1 MVAKRKRV
9 AVVFGGRSG
18 EHEVSI
24 LSAASVFQAANKEL
38 YELVPVGITK
48 EGCWYV
54 GGDPMAIIT
63 DGHMRLTE
71 SIPTT
76 GESQPGTLLPQP
88 GENSLVAIG
97 EKTKQMLSPVD
108 VVFPVLHGTYGE
120 DGTIQGLLELA
131 DIPYVGAGVVASAV
145 GMDKALMHAIF
156 RDAGLPGVEFLVV
169 KRYELEKQPQEVL
182 KRIEAKLGF
191 PCFVKPANLGSSVG
205 ISKVN
210 SCSQLLPALQLAA
223 TYDRK
228 IVVEASAGDV
238 REIEV
243 SVLGNDDPI
252 VSIPGEIVPAGE
264 FYDYKAKYLDDS
276 ELIVPARISP
286 TAVQQ
291 VQQMAKQA
299 FLACDCAGLAR
310 VDFFVRKDDEAVIVN
325 EINTMPGFTRISMY
339 PKLWE
344 ASGIPYSE
352 LIDRLINLALERHA
366 DKSRSTTSYEPM

>member
-48 EGCWYV
+48 EGRWYV

-63 DGHMRLTE
+63 DGRMRLTE

-156 RDAGLPGVEFLVV
+156 RDAGLPG
-169 KRYELEKQPQEVL
+169 
-182 KRIEAKLGF
+182 
-191 PCFVKPANLGSSVG
+191 
-205 ISKVN
+205 
-210 SCSQLLPALQLAA
+210 
-223 TYDRK
+223 
-228 IVVEASAGDV
+228 
-238 REIEV
+238 
-243 SVLGNDDPI
+243 
-252 VSIPGEIVPAGE
+252 IP
-264 FYDYKAKYLDDS
+264 
-276 ELIVPARISP
+276 R
-286 TAVQQ
+286 
-291 VQQMAKQA
+291 
-299 FLACDCAGLAR
+299 
-310 VDFFVRKDDEAVIVN
+310 
-325 EINTMPGFTRISMY
+325 
-339 PKLWE
+339 
-344 ASGIPYSE
+344 
-352 LIDRLINLALERHA
+352 
-366 DKSRSTTSYEPM
+366 